1 VFVLTNKTGEAY
13 TENPV
18 GRRGDAR
25 PEVLVQLRDE
35 FVADG
40 ESFNVLEANM
50 THPRYGE
57 GAKVRRS
64 PQAVACR
71 KRCAQEL
78 GKSHELPLQGKP
90 VKGCTVIEARKRK
103 LGNRT
108 RRKTDVTTRKGRWVS
123 TAKLSK
129 GTRARC
135 SWDVLS
141 SIVLSG
147 RESLLQGEGLDG
159 ST

>member
-1 VFVLTNKTGEAY
+1 MIVLANKTGEAY

-50 THPRYGE
+50 THPLSGE
-57 GAKVRRS
+57 GVKVRRS

-71 KRCAQEL
+71 NRCAQEL
-78 GKSHELPLQGKP
+78 GKSHELPLQGKL
-90 VKGCTVIEARKRK
+90 VKGHVVIEAHKRK
-103 LGNRT
+103 LGSRT
-108 RRKTDVTTRKGRWVS
+108 RRKTDVTTWKLQRVS

-129 GTRARC
+129 GTCARC
-135 SWDVLS
+135 AWDVLS

>member
-1 VFVLTNKTGEAY
+1 MIVLTNKTGEAY

-18 GRRGDAR
+18 GRRGAR
-25 PEVLVQLRDE
+25 ALKCWYSFEMSLLRTPRGLTSTE
-35 FVADG
+35 GNTRASDG
-40 ESFNVLEANM
+40 
-50 THPRYGE
+50 GE
-57 GAKVRRS
+57 DAKVRRS

-71 KRCAQEL
+71 NRCAQEL
-78 GKSHELPLQGKP
+78 GKSHELPLQVKP
-90 VKGCTVIEARKRK
+90 VKGHAVMEARKRK

-108 RRKTDVTTRKGRWVS
+108 RRKTDVTERNLRRVS

-129 GTRARC
+129 ETRARC
-135 SWDVLS
+135 TWDVLS
-141 SIVLSG
+141 SIVLGG